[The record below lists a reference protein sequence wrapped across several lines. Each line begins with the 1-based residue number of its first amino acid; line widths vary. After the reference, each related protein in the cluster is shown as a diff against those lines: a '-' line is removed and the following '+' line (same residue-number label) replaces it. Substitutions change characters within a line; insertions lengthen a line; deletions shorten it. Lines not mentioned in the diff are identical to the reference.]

1 MHLGFTDVARSF
13 CVRVDSQA
21 EDFWV
26 EDGRALAPPLS
37 TPSTTTG
44 SPILAALKRLKVPEE
59 AYGRWLTTAAPT
71 DAGDDAEDGGFS
83 NYW

>member
-44 SPILAALKRLKVPEE
+44 SPILAALKRLKVPPE
-59 AYGRWLTTAAPT
+59 AYAWLSTAAPT